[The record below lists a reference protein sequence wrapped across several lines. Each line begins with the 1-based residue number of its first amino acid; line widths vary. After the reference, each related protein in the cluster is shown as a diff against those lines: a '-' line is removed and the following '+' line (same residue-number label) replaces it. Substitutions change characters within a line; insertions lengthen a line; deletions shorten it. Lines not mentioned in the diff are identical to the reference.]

1 MTDTQTPPVDPYD
14 VGDRV
19 RVRLADAD
27 AESPF
32 DGAVC
37 RVVHVFVDGPERG
50 LDAEDGNEI
59 EREMDRASYRLEDVE
74 SGEVLPVVVRHR
86 DVVPAGDDP

>member
-1 MTDTQTPPVDPYD
+1 MTPAQNPADPYD

-19 RVRLADAD
+19 RVELADDD

-37 RVVHVFVDGPERG
+37 RVVHVFVDDPERD
-50 LDAEDGNEI
+50 LDEKD
-59 EREMDRASYRLEDVE
+59 ERERETDRAAYRLERVE
-74 SGEVLPVVVRHR
+74 SGEVLPVVLRHR
-86 DVVPAGDDP
+86 DVVPAADP

>member
-1 MTDTQTPPVDPYD
+1 MPNTQPPPEEPHD

-32 DGAVC
+32 DGAIC
-37 RVVHVFVDGPERG
+37 RVVHVFVDGPER
-50 LDAEDGNEI
+50 DEVADGGSDP
-59 EREMDRASYRLEDVE
+59 EREMDRASYRLENIE

-86 DVVPAGDDP
+86 DVVPADDEP